1 MKKHYIVDANLDK
14 KYHFYNYPEH
24 HLTFRDLYPHTAFC
38 EYEAAH
44 CIFSSQSCS
53 PHYLAFDPAVMIRR
67 EYGDIQISSMAR
79 IHYLY
84 CNTPI

>member
-44 CIFSSQSCS
+44 CIFFFTIMFSSLS
-53 PHYLAFDPAVMIRR
+53 YI
-67 EYGDIQISSMAR
+67 
-79 IHYLY
+79 
-84 CNTPI
+84 